1 MSNQRLP
8 KHFRLLGMSRVCFN
22 GITLNS
28 AMSHQLFA
36 LSPLDGRYKKQMGH
50 LPVFFS
56 EAGLMQYR
64 LKVEIEYL
72 IFLSEWKDIPHV
84 KPFSQKLKDRLR
96 KMYVDFGIHQ
106 AEAVKE
112 IEQET
117 NHDVKAIEYFLR
129 DELKSLSMFPES
141 ALEFIHFCCTSE
153 DINNLSYA
161 LMVRDAVR
169 KEYVVNVRTLLS
181 TLQRLA
187 KTWKG
192 VSLLSMTH
200 GQPAT
205 PTTVGKELMVFI
217 KRIERQLEQVQGVH
231 IMGKFSGATGNWN
244 AHVVA
249 YPDVDWKS
257 FSKKFIKSLKL
268 EPNLYTTQV
277 ESHDWNAE
285 LFDAMKRLNTVL
297 LDLNRDM
304 WMYISRGVFSQKV
317 VAGEVGSSTMPHKV
331 NPINFENS
339 EGNLELANA
348 LFSRLSEKLP
358 ISRMQRDLSDSTVQR
373 SMGTAFGY
381 TALALQSLIKGLQKI
396 TLNKGKITAELDHN
410 WEVLAEPVQTVMRM
424 YGVKNAYEKLK
435 ELTRGKRVDAE
446 AFHKFID
453 GLKIPAEAKSRLKAL
468 TPENYVGLAEGL
480 VG

>member
-1 MSNQRLP
+1 
-8 KHFRLLGMSRVCFN
+8 
-22 GITLNS
+22 
-28 AMSHQLFA
+28 MSHQLFA

-72 IFLSEWKDIPHV
+72 IFLSEWKEIPHI
-84 KPFSQKLKDRLR
+84 KPFSQKLKERLR
-96 KMYVDFGIHQ
+96 RIYVDFGIHQ
-106 AEAVKE
+106 AEEVKA
-112 IEQET
+112 IEAET

-129 DELKSLSMFPES
+129 DQLKSLSMFPES

-161 LMVRDAVR
+161 LMTRDAVR
-169 KEYVVNVRTLLS
+169 KEYATRVKSLLS
-181 TLQRLA
+181 TLSRLA
-187 KTWKG
+187 KSWKS
-192 VSLLSMTH
+192 VPVLSMTH

-205 PTTVGKELMVFI
+205 PTTIGKELMVFV
-217 KRIERQLEQVQGVH
+217 KRIERQLEQVMNIR

-249 YPDVDWKS
+249 YPEVDWMS
-257 FSKKFIKSLKL
+257 FSKKFIRSLKL
-268 EPNLYTTQV
+268 EPNLHTTQI

-285 LFDAMKRLNTVL
+285 LFDAAKRLNTIL
-297 LDLNRDM
+297 QDLNRDM
-304 WMYISRGVFSQKV
+304 WMYISRGIFSQKV

-339 EGNLELANA
+339 EGNIELANA
-348 LFSRLSEKLP
+348 LFTRMSEKLP
-358 ISRMQRDLSDSTVQR
+358 VSRMQRDLSDSTVQR
-373 SMGTAFGY
+373 SMGVAFGY
-381 TALALQSLIKGLQKI
+381 TVLALESLVKGLDKI
-396 TLNKGKITAELDHN
+396 TLNKQKIQHELDHN

-446 AFHKFID
+446 SLHKFID
-453 GLKIPAEAKSRLKAL
+453 SLKIPAEAKARLKAL
-468 TPENYVGLAEGL
+468 RPETYIGLADRL
-480 VG
+480 VS

>member
-1 MSNQRLP
+1 
-8 KHFRLLGMSRVCFN
+8 
-22 GITLNS
+22 
-28 AMSHQLFA
+28 MSHQLFA

-72 IFLSEWKDIPHV
+72 IFLSEWKEIPHI
-84 KPFSQKLKDRLR
+84 KPFSQKLKERLR
-96 KMYVDFGIHQ
+96 RIYVDFGIHQ
-106 AEAVKE
+106 AEEVKA
-112 IEQET
+112 IEAET

-129 DELKSLSMFPES
+129 DQLKSLSMFPES

-161 LMVRDAVR
+161 LMTRDAVR
-169 KEYVVNVRTLLS
+169 KEYATRVKSLLS
-181 TLQRLA
+181 TLSRLA
-187 KTWKG
+187 KSWKSIP
-192 VSLLSMTH
+192 VLSMTH

-205 PTTVGKELMVFI
+205 PTTIGKELMVFV
-217 KRIERQLEQVQGVH
+217 KRIERQLEQVMNIR

-249 YPDVDWKS
+249 YPEVDWMS
-257 FSKKFIKSLKL
+257 FSKKFIRTLKL
-268 EPNLYTTQV
+268 EPNLHTTQI

-285 LFDAMKRLNTVL
+285 LFDAAKRLNTVL
-297 LDLNRDM
+297 QDLNRDM
-304 WMYISRGVFSQKV
+304 WMYISRGIFSQKV

-339 EGNLELANA
+339 EGNIELANA
-348 LFSRLSEKLP
+348 LFTRMSEKLP
-358 ISRMQRDLSDSTVQR
+358 VSRMQRDLSDSTVQR
-373 SMGTAFGY
+373 SMGVAFGY
-381 TALALQSLIKGLQKI
+381 TVLAMESLIKGLDKI
-396 TLNKGKITAELDHN
+396 TLNKQKIQHELDHN

-446 AFHKFID
+446 SLHKFIYS
-453 GLKIPAEAKSRLKAL
+453 LKIPAEAKARLKAL
-468 TPENYVGLAEGL
+468 RPETYIGLADRL
-480 VG
+480 AS

>member
-1 MSNQRLP
+1 
-8 KHFRLLGMSRVCFN
+8 
-22 GITLNS
+22 
-28 AMSHQLFA
+28 MSHQLFA
-36 LSPLDGRYKKQMGH
+36 LSPLDGRYKKTLGH

-72 IFLSEWKDIPHV
+72 IFLSEWKAIPEV
-84 KPFSQKLKDRLR
+84 KPFSEKLKGQLR
-96 KMYVDFGIHQ
+96 KLYVDFGIHH
-106 AEAVKE
+106 AEEVKE
-112 IEQET
+112 IESET

-129 DELKSLSMFPES
+129 DQLKSMSTFPEP

-161 LMVRDAVR
+161 LMIRDGVR
-169 KEYVVNVRTLLS
+169 KEYLPRMRNVLS
-181 TLQRLA
+181 TLEKMA
-187 KTWKG
+187 KGWKS
-192 VSLLSMTH
+192 VAVLSMTH

-205 PTTVGKELMVFI
+205 PTTLGKELMVFV
-217 KRIERQLEQVQGVH
+217 KRLERQIEVIQNIQIL
-231 IMGKFSGATGNWN
+231 GKFSGATGNWN

-249 YPDVDWKS
+249 YPEVDWIS

-268 EPNLYTTQV
+268 EPNLHTTQI

-285 LFDAMKRLNTVL
+285 LFDAMKRVNTIM

-304 WMYISRGVFSQKV
+304 WLYISRGIFTQKV

-348 LFSRLSEKLP
+348 LLVRLSEKLP

-373 SMGTAFGY
+373 STGVAFGY
-381 TALALQSLIKGLQKI
+381 TVLAIESLVKGLQKVAI
-396 TLNKGKITAELDHN
+396 NKGKIIAELEHN

-435 ELTRGKRVDAE
+435 ELTRGKRVDAVSL
-446 AFHKFID
+446 HKFID
-453 GLKIPAEAKSRLKAL
+453 TLKIPAEAKTRLKAL
-468 TPENYVGLAEGL
+468 TPEKYVGLAEKL